1 MSARP
6 VALITG
12 SSRGIGLGIARSLSA
27 THDLV
32 VNGVR
37 EESEVTEPLAELA
50 AAGAEV
56 CYAQGDIS
64 TPGGRAAI
72 LDAAKE
78 SFARLDVLVNNAGVA
93 PKKRHDLLEA
103 DAEELDWMIG
113 VNCTGPHLLT
123 QAAATW
129 MIEQREADP
138 ARTPSIVF
146 ITSISAESATPA
158 RGGYCMAKAA
168 SSMSARLFAVR
179 LAEHSIPVWEL
190 RPGIIATDMT
200 APVKDKYD
208 AFIADG
214 NLLDPRWGT
223 PEDIGKAVAA
233 LVRGDLP
240 YATGAVITQDGGLG
254 LPRL

>member
-1 MSARP
+1 MSVRP

-12 SSRGIGLGIARSLSA
+12 SSRGIGLGIARSLCA

-32 VNGVR
+32 INGVR
-37 EESEVTEPLAELA
+37 DEAEVTEPLAELA

-56 CYAQGDIS
+56 RYAQGDIS
-64 TPGGRAAI
+64 SSEGRAAI
-72 LDAAKE
+72 LDVAKE
-78 SFARLDVLVNNAGVA
+78 SFGRLDVLVNNAGVA
-93 PKKRHDLLEA
+93 PNKRHDLLEA

-123 QAAATW
+123 QAAAGW

-146 ITSISAESATPA
+146 ITSISAESATPN

-179 LAEHSIPVWEL
+179 
-190 RPGIIATDMT
+190 
-200 APVKDKYD
+200 D
-208 AFIADG
+208 AGSLGDVV
-214 NLLDPRWGT
+214 PTVR
-223 PEDIGKAVAA
+223 AV
-233 LVRGDLP
+233 VDR
-240 YATGAVITQDGGLG
+240 V
-254 LPRL
+254 